1 MSWPQTVP
9 GPLHTSRWCG
19 LGLEY
24 CGAIGSTVIVIP
36 CFDEAERLDLPLF
49 AMTIDERRD
58 WSFVFV
64 DDGSTDATAGL
75 LDGLRDSHPDRVTVL
90 RQTRNAGKG
99 EAVRRGM
106 REALDGGAEL
116 VAYTD
121 ADLSTPFE
129 ELARL
134 IDRLRGDEGLTAV
147 LGSRFRRLGAD
158 IQRSEFRHYMGRIYA
173 TLASLALGVGIYDT
187 QCGAKAFRATPRL
200 AEALADPF
208 EERWAF
214 DVELL
219 SRLTRASGLQSWSS
233 IVEEPLL
240 TWHAVEGS
248 KLRLGQAI
256 RAAAE
261 LLRIGRRRRRA
272 DLARRSA
279 T

>member
-1 MSWPQTVP
+1 VVDVD
-9 GPLHTSRWCG
+9 

-24 CGAIGSTVIVIP
+24 SGDIGSTAIVIP
-36 CFDEAERLDLPLF
+36 CFNEADRLRVPALAAAIEARL
-49 AMTIDERRD
+49 E

-64 DDGSTDATAGL
+64 DDGSTDATSEL
-75 LDGLRDSHPDRVTVL
+75 LEGLRDSGPQRVEIMRL
-90 RQTRNAGKG
+90 ASNAGKG

-106 REALDGGAEL
+106 RKALDGGAEL

-121 ADLSTPFE
+121 ADLSTPFD

-134 IDRLRGDEGLTAV
+134 IDRLRRDGSLTAV

-158 IQRSEFRHYMGRIYA
+158 IRRSELRHYLGRIYA
-173 TLASLALGVGIYDT
+173 TLASLALRVGIYDT

-200 AEALADPF
+200 EQALADPF

-219 SRLTRASGLQSWSS
+219 SRLTRGRGADAWSS

-240 TWHAVEGS
+240 VWHAVGGS
-248 KLRLGQAI
+248 KLGSGQAA

-261 LLRIGRRRRRA
+261 LVRIGRRHRRA
-272 DLARRSA
+272 DSV
-279 T
+279 

>member
-1 MSWPQTVP
+1 MSWWTAVP
-9 GPLHTSRWCG
+9 ERLHTSHWRR
-19 LGLEY
+19 LRPEILRRI
-24 CGAIGSTVIVIP
+24 GATAIVIP
-36 CFDEAERLDLPLF
+36 CFDEAERLDLPAF
-49 AMTIDERRD
+49 ASTIEERAG

-64 DDGSTDATAGL
+64 DDGSSDATVEL
-75 LDGLRDSHPDRVTVL
+75 LERLREPHPDRVTVL
-90 RQTRNAGKG
+90 RLEQNGGKG

-134 IDRLRGDEGLTAV
+134 LARLGADDRLTVV

-158 IQRSEFRHYMGRIYA
+158 IERSELRHYLGRVYA

-200 AEALADPF
+200 EEALADPF
-208 EERWAF
+208 GERWAF

-219 SRLTRASGLQSWSS
+219 SRLTRTSGPRPWSS

-240 TWHAVEGS
+240 VWRAKPGS
-248 KLRLGQAI
+248 KLRSGQAI
-256 RAAAE
+256 RAAGE
-261 LLRIGRRRRRA
+261 LLRIGRRHRR
-272 DLARRSA
+272 LSA
-279 T
+279 ERPSA